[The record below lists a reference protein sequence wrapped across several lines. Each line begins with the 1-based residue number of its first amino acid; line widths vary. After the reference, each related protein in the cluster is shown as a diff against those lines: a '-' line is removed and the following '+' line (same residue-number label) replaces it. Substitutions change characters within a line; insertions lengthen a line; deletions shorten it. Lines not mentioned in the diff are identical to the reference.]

1 MQEKLLCALLHL
13 AREDVMS
20 ALYLFRKSVELNPT
34 FEITRFNFF
43 FFPFK
48 GGCLLK
54 TLLSDFAFN

>member
-34 FEITRFNFF
+34 FEITRFNYF

-48 GGCLLK
+48 GDCLK
-54 TLLSDFAFN
+54 NSAF